1 MMKKIFRTA
10 VPVLAAALLL
20 AGCGRTLRPED
31 VAGKVY
37 CYEKDGFGGPFTI
50 RLEENGSFTYY
61 EGSLSSYIGTGEW
74 SLEKDV
80 VTLQETDRHFCFR
93 VEEGSLVFQAEPSGS
108 FHYLTVGDG
117 ERFSAAEN

>member
-1 MMKKIFRTA
+1 MKKILGTA
-10 VPVLAAALLL
+10 VPVLAGGLLL
-20 AGCGRTLRPED
+20 AGCGKTLRPED

-50 RLEENGSFTYY
+50 RLEADGSFTYY
-61 EGSLSSYIGTGEW
+61 EGSLSSHIGTGEW

-93 VEEGSLVFQAEPSGS
+93 VEEESLIFQAEPSGS
-108 FHYLTVGDG
+108 FDYLTVADG
-117 ERFSAAEN
+117 ERFSVTEN